1 MLFTMHFRNMIVK
14 DRKTLSQYIQVLEI
28 DKSVRLLSTGKLG
41 LLIKVRLLII

>member
-14 DRKTLSQYIQVLEI
+14 DRETLSQYIQVLEI
-28 DKSVRLLSTGKLG
+28 DKSVRLHSTGKLG